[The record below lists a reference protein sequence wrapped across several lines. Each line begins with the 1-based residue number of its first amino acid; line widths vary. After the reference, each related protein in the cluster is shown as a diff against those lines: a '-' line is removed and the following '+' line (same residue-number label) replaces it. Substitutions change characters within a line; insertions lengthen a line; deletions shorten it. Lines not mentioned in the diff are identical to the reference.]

1 MRMLWGA
8 GFILAGL
15 LLLMYPQLEK
25 KAADHKQEQL
35 IEAFEQLSDVGRK
48 IDEAEPPHAEPA
60 NVQQDAVELLDGAR
74 GVIRIPKIDLN
85 MMIFEGSDESALR
98 KGVGMIEPEKEMGKN
113 NVGLAGHRAVTYG
126 KQFNRLNELAP
137 NDEIEIETKTG
148 RYVFVVTK
156 AFVVDRTKV
165 EVLADQKE
173 PLLTLVTC
181 TPIGKKNPTDRLI
194 VQARLKRL
202 G

>member
-1 MRMLWGA
+1 MLWGA

-126 KQFNRLNELAP
+126 KQFNRLDELAP

>member
-98 KGVGMIEPEKEMGKN
+98 KGVGMIEPEKEIGKN

-126 KQFNRLNELAP
+126 KQFNRLDELAP

>member
-15 LLLMYPQLEK
+15 LLLTYPQLEK

-126 KQFNRLNELAP
+126 KQFNRLDELAP

-194 VQARLKRL
+194 VQARLKSL

>member
-1 MRMLWGA
+1 MLWGA

-126 KQFNRLNELAP
+126 KQFNRLDELAP

-194 VQARLKRL
+194 VQARLKSL

>member
-1 MRMLWGA
+1 MLWGA

-98 KGVGMIEPEKEMGKN
+98 KGVGMIEPEKEIGKN

-126 KQFNRLNELAP
+126 KQFNRLDELAP

>member
-126 KQFNRLNELAP
+126 KQFNRLDELAP

>member
-1 MRMLWGA
+1 MLWGA
-8 GFILAGL
+8 GFILAGIFL
-15 LLLMYPQLEK
+15 LLYPQVEK
-25 KAADHKQEQL
+25 KAADQKQERL
-35 IEAFEQLSDVGRK
+35 IEAFEQLSCVGTQ
-48 IDEAEPPHAEPA
+48 IEGAGSPIAEQASVRTE
-60 NVQQDAVELLDGAR
+60 VVELLDGAR

-98 KGVGMIEPEKEMGKN
+98 KGVGMIEPEKEFGKN
-113 NVGLAGHRAVTYG
+113 NVGLAGHRAVAYG

-137 NDEIEIETKTG
+137 KDEIEIETKTG

-165 EVLADQKE
+165 EVLADEKE

-194 VQARLKRL
+194 VQAKVKSL

>member
-1 MRMLWGA
+1 MLWGA
-8 GFILAGL
+8 GFILAGIF
-15 LLLMYPQLEK
+15 LLMYPQVEK
-25 KAADHKQEQL
+25 KAADQKQERL
-35 IEAFEQLSDVGRK
+35 IEAFEQLSYVGTQ
-48 IDEAEPPHAEPA
+48 IDEAESPIAEQA
-60 NVQQDAVELLDGAR
+60 SVRQDAVELLDGAR
-74 GVIRIPKIDLN
+74 GVIRIPRIDLN

-98 KGVGMIEPEKEMGKN
+98 KGVGMIEPEKEFGRN

-148 RYVFVVTK
+148 RYVFVVIK

-194 VQARLKRL
+194 VQAKLKNF